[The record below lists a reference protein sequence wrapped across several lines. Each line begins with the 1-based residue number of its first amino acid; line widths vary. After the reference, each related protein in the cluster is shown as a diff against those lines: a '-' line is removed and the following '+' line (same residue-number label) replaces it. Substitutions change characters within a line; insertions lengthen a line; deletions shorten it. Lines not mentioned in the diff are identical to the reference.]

1 MVRSPICLTQKE
13 GKFNVR
19 GAKAEFSF
27 KGEKDYSYLLSL
39 CDVNETKVADGEG
52 YCVRI
57 GDCCCEAQS
66 PKFEGKEAFRM
77 EICEKGIVIS
87 ANAEEGVSQAIK
99 LLALMNIENDGVI
112 PCAVIEDEP
121 QIEFRGA
128 HLCIFNPLDGTE
140 KEETD
145 PEDIRRRIKILALTG
160 YNYVFIE
167 FWGMFPYKKRPYA
180 CWPHSAYTREVV
192 EDLISFAIDKM
203 HITPLPCQNLTSHA
217 GWSRISSRK
226 HVVLDQRPDLAE
238 MWIPGGWCFAT
249 ENPDTKEFLKDIMDD
264 LIETFRNPP
273 FLHASC
279 DKCFG
284 FGSTE
289 EDRTKPA
296 DALFATHLCNLN
308 SYLQH
313 KGVRMVMWGDMLY
326 SSMDALYWKA
336 GSSVVET
343 LPRNI
348 LINLWTHNDIGTQWA
363 DVDFFESRG
372 FETVYS
378 PFINRKGT
386 ESMVNLCKQKKSL
399 GMVQTTWHKPA
410 STMPTVVYGASLSWS
425 GKTPDDSEIEAFL
438 NKI

>member
-1 MVRSPICLTQKE
+1 MIRTPVHYEKQNGFFDPAQK
-13 GKFNVR
+13 
-19 GAKAEFSF
+19 KATILFETS
-27 KGEKDYSYLLSL
+27 KSYNYLLSL
-39 CDVNETKVADGEG
+39 INVCCAEYTKGEG
-52 YCVRI
+52 YVLTI
-57 GDCCCEAQS
+57 GDAKLTLDDC
-66 PKFEGKEAFRM
+66 FEGDEAYHI
-77 EICEKGIVIS
+77 EISEKGIAIL
-87 ANAEEGVSQAIK
+87 ANAECGISQALK
-99 LLALMNIENDGVI
+99 LLALMFMENDGKI
-112 PCAVIEDEP
+112 PCGIIDDYPEV
-121 QIEFRGA
+121 EFRGT

-140 KEETD
+140 KDDTN
-145 PEDIRRRIKILALTG
+145 PEDTMRRLKILALTG

-192 EDLISFAIDKM
+192 EEIISYAIDDL

-217 GWSRISSRK
+217 GWSRIASRK
-226 HVVLDQRPDLAE
+226 HVVLDQRPDLAD

-249 ENPDTKEFLKDIMDD
+249 ENPETKAYLKDIMDD

-296 DALFATHLCNLN
+296 DALFATHICNLN
-308 SYLQH
+308 SYLQS

-336 GSSVVET
+336 DERLANSI
-343 LPRNI
+343 PKNI
-348 LINLWTHNDIGTQWA
+348 LINIWTHNDVGSHWA

-372 FETVYS
+372 FETIYS
-378 PFINRKGT
+378 PFINRKGA
-386 ESMVNLCKQKKSL
+386 ENMVNICKDKMSL
-399 GMVQTTWHKPA
+399 GILQTTWHKPEG
-410 STMPTVVYGASLSWS
+410 TMNTVVYTAGLCWS
-425 GKTPDDSEIEAFL
+425 GVSASDEEIDAFI
-438 NKI
+438 KKF

>member
-1 MVRSPICLTQKE
+1 MIRTPIYLEKQE
-13 GKFNVR
+13 GFFASSGK
-19 GAKAEFSF
+19 KATLNF
-27 KGEKDYSYLLSL
+27 KTDKKYDYLLSL
-39 CDVNETKVADGEG
+39 IGAAKPEYNGGED
-52 YCVRI
+52 YTLII
-57 GDCCCEAQS
+57 GDAELKSDEC
-66 PKFEGKEAFRM
+66 FEGNEAYHI
-77 EICEKGIVIS
+77 EISESGIAIS
-87 ANAEEGVSQAIK
+87 ANAEAGISQALK
-99 LLALMNIENDGVI
+99 LLALMYMENGGKI
-112 PCAVIEDEP
+112 PCAVVDDYPEV
-121 QIEFRGA
+121 EFRGT

-140 KEETD
+140 KDRTD
-145 PEDIRRRIKILALTG
+145 PEDTLKRLKMLSLAG

-192 EDLISFAIDKM
+192 ENIISYAIDDL

-217 GWSRISSRK
+217 GWSRIASRK
-226 HVVLDQRPDLAE
+226 HVVLDQRPDLAD

-284 FGSTE
+284 FGSSE

-296 DALFATHLCNLN
+296 DALFATHICNLN

-336 GSSVVET
+336 DERLANSI
-343 LPRNI
+343 PKNI
-348 LINLWTHNDIGTQWA
+348 LINLWTHNDVGTHWA
-363 DVDFFESRG
+363 DVDFFESKG
-372 FETVYS
+372 FETIYS
-378 PFINRKGT
+378 PFINRDGAK
-386 ESMVNLCKQKKSL
+386 SMVNICKQKESL
-399 GMVQTTWHKPA
+399 GILQTTWHRPDA
-410 STMPTVVYGASLSWS
+410 SMNTVIYTAGLCWS
-425 GKTPDDSEIEAFL
+425 GVAAEDAEIENFIK
-438 NKI
+438 NV